1 MGFIWGFVIL
11 LGFIITLIVFYPLGN
26 GPWPALSVTWHLAF
40 ALGYFLNGYF
50 SDRRLWWLSAWELFM
65 ALVMIYVAYNPSSPS
80 NPLSVGANPLRI
92 GDFSFYSNQGLLL
105 GLTSGIPLII
115 AALPFW
121 RERYSRG

>member
-1 MGFIWGFVIL
+1 
-11 LGFIITLIVFYPLGN
+11 
-26 GPWPALSVTWHLAF
+26 
-40 ALGYFLNGYF
+40 LNGYF
-50 SDRRLWWLSAWELFM
+50 SDRRLWWLSAWEFFM
-65 ALVMIYVAYNPSSPS
+65 ALVMVYVAYNPSSPS
-80 NPLSVGANPLRI
+80 NPLSIGANPLRI